1 MCVHRAG
8 ADVSAVTS
16 SSRPSQRYLRSLWDE
31 RGCSDT
37 VCCTVVS
44 YRLCVTVSN
53 RICCSSV
60 WYVILSVCLSVCHTH
75 THSYLCHMRP
85 TDFRIEEDSFRR
97 QLKIHYFRLAFNIS
111 SLLLF
116 AWLSECIHSA
126 VGTLQM
132 HDDGNYDDDDEEEED
147 ISLFVLFSICMILS
161 QSNCRVS

>member
-1 MCVHRAG
+1 
-8 ADVSAVTS
+8 
-16 SSRPSQRYLRSLWDE
+16 
-31 RGCSDT
+31 
-37 VCCTVVS
+37 
-44 YRLCVTVSN
+44 
-53 RICCSSV
+53 
-60 WYVILSVCLSVCHTH
+60 
-75 THSYLCHMRP
+75 MRP